1 MHALSSQKVCRISG
15 FIYLVK
21 IESKKKKKKS
31 GMWQEKTSI
40 TQRLCIYLYWATE
53 HHSCHLFDLLS
64 KVNHHDHKSWQEFS
78 DSKFSNVCI
87 IQRKHTIPCFFFM
100 FQPPLFHSQAA
111 KGSSLGIYAL
121 LPSSPQHLSLVTQC
135 CLSPL

>member
-1 MHALSSQKVCRISG
+1 MWYFRLHIPSENCKQ
-15 FIYLVK
+15 
-21 IESKKKKKKS
+21 KKKKIRHVARKDKDNTKV
-31 GMWQEKTSI
+31 M
-40 TQRLCIYLYWATE
+40 YLFILGHRTY
-53 HHSCHLFDLLS
+53 SCHLFDLLS
-64 KVNHHDHKSWQEFS
+64 KVNHHDHKSWQDFS

-87 IQRKHTIPCFFFM
+87 IQRKHTIPCFSFM

-111 KGSSLGIYAL
+111 KGSSLSIYAL